1 MNIPIDILI
10 FIFSILLGVIGY
22 FLNRILSRLTLY
34 EDKLHEI
41 DKDVALNK
49 NAIECLRRVA

>member
-49 NAIECLRRVA
+49 NAIECLKAA

>member
-22 FLNRILSRLTLY
+22 FLNRILSRLTVY